1 MQAVSSAHPKCTRE
15 RWTFYF
21 LNEKLFFFYTLE
33 IFYFLTA
40 VKLWIQGMASSSADF
55 LSLALGGGESWLF
68 SWTWCLLASFF
79 LLVILLHY
87 LVMLSALEKELAMVG
102 HHWCPRQ
109 WRWPCQQPTGE
120 YRVFLFHHGDIYGA
134 SLLSITQGPHLNVVA
149 LISRGHIPGLFGD
162 FLEDSHPG

>member
-68 SWTWCLLASFF
+68 S
-79 LLVILLHY
+79 
-87 LVMLSALEKELAMVG
+87 
-102 HHWCPRQ
+102 
-109 WRWPCQQPTGE
+109 
-120 YRVFLFHHGDIYGA
+120 
-134 SLLSITQGPHLNVVA
+134 
-149 LISRGHIPGLFGD
+149 
-162 FLEDSHPG
+162 